1 MYILWYFIIYIYT
14 LLHNCALVW
23 PNRKVTEKPIVIS
36 RNVAKLPWIDRW
48 KSLGWRVLPVSPKQ
62 CLPKLCGEWVTSATM
77 VNSESLS
84 DFDVNSESL
93 SDFDAVRFSH
103 TTTMGG
109 LHHGVWTFSSVRKPH
124 RRESMSV
131 AKLDCLYVA
140 NAKLW
145 NPPQNA
151 AVAVEHY
158 HIGSLSLSAL
168 YDPSLYQGLQA
179 GL

>member
-1 MYILWYFIIYIYT
+1 M
-14 LLHNCALVW
+14 HDCALVW
-23 PNRKVTEKPIVIS
+23 PNRKVTEEPIVIS

-48 KSLGWRVLPVSPKQ
+48 KSVGWRVLPVSPKQ
-62 CLPKLCGEWVTSATM
+62 CLPKLCGEWGTSATM
-77 VNSESLS
+77 G
-84 DFDVNSESL
+84 NSESL

-109 LHHGVWTFSSVRKPH
+109 LHHGVWTFSSVRKPQ

-131 AKLDCLYVA
+131 AKLDCMLQMLNFEILHK
-140 NAKLW
+140 NA
-145 NPPQNA
+145 P
-151 AVAVEHY
+151 VAVQHY
-158 HIGSLSLSAL
+158 HIGSLSAL